1 MNWRQFADYI
11 VGNKETFTQKE
22 VRDIVFKTMHYVTDC
37 WINQKR

>member
-1 MNWRQFADYI
+1 MNWRQFTDHI
-11 VGNKETFTQKE
+11 VGDKETFTQKE

>member
-1 MNWRQFADYI
+1 MNWRQFADHI
-11 VGNKETFTQKE
+11 VGDKETFTQKE